1 MKTSVGCEDKAW
13 AVWAY
18 FKHLAFRLFQW
29 LEIEDPSIRPLYFA
43 IVKEIRA
50 IAISIIELFSQ
61 SSQIP
66 FAIDLFT
73 FPKMN
78 FSLLQIKPTGSL
90 LKVLCVSKRYKIV
103 SSVCDD
109 KFISYLIM

>member
-66 FAIDLFT
+66 FAIDLF
-73 FPKMN
+73 P
-78 FSLLQIKPTGSL
+78 
-90 LKVLCVSKRYKIV
+90 VSKTAIF
-103 SSVCDD
+103 D
-109 KFISYLIM
+109 SYRL